1 MPVSVNIRLPA
12 KLVHLEQLVDFVANC
27 AQRHGITH
35 KRVGEIKVAAEE
47 AIVNVIN
54 YAYGENEGDIEV
66 VCISDDDRFII
77 KIVDSGSP
85 FNLLSHKDPD
95 IYMDMSERAIGG
107 LGIYLIKKLV
117 DYIEYKRE
125 NESNI
130 VTLVITNKIRSE
142 QLPA

>member
-1 MPVSVNIRLPA
+1 M
-12 KLVHLEQLVDFVANC
+12 
-27 AQRHGITH
+27 
-35 KRVGEIKVAAEE
+35 AAEE

-54 YAYGENEGDIEV
+54 YAYGENEGNIEV
-66 VCISDDDRFII
+66 VCISEDDRFII